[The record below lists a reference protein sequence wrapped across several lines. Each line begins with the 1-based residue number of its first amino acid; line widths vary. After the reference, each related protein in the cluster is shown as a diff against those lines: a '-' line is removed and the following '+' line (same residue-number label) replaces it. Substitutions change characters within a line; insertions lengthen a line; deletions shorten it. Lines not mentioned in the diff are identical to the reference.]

1 MKSVIK
7 CPKCG
12 EYFEP
17 SEAFKHQLEE
27 EILIAERS
35 KHKKEIEE
43 IKRETEKSAIEKTK
57 FEYEN
62 LIGRLRKDFSEER
75 ERNTKLLKQLENLN
89 DELRRL
95 RRKDEERELEMK
107 KRLASEE
114 EKIREEARKKAL
126 EEHELKDK
134 EKDKKLTDALKQ
146 IEELKTKIQQG
157 SQQAQ
162 GEVMELQLEEILRKE
177 FPEDEI
183 SEVKKGQRGADI
195 VQKVVDKKGQDC
207 GTILWESKNAQWSET
222 WLAKLREDQREIK
235 AQLAVLVT
243 SNPPRDIKTFTYRNG
258 VWISTRKLVIALA
271 IALRFDLIH
280 LHHEKLASVGK
291 NEKMEILYQYLT
303 GIEFRHRVEAI
314 VEAFTNLQQDVEREK
329 RWFNIKWARQ
339 EKEIRKIVDNTH
351 GMYGDLQ
358 AVTGRALQQ
367 IKPLELSASNKK
379 LAYPKSDNL
388 F

>member
-1 MKSVIK
+1 MLK

-43 IKRETEKSAIEKTK
+43 IKRETEKSTIEKTK

-157 SQQAQ
+157 SQQTQ

-207 GTILWESKNAQWSET
+207 GMILWESKNAQWSET
-222 WLAKLREDQREIK
+222 WLPKLREDQREIK
-235 AQLAVLVT
+235 AQLAVLVA
-243 SNPPRDIKTFTYRNG
+243 SNPPKDIKTFTYRDG
-258 VWISTRKLVIALA
+258 VWITTRKLVIALA
-271 IALRFDLIH
+271 LALRFDLIH

-379 LAYPKSDNL
+379 LAYPKSDSL

>member
-1 MKSVIK
+1 MKSMIK

-62 LIGRLRKDFSEER
+62 LIGRLRRNFSEET
-75 ERNTKLLKQLENLN
+75 ERNTKLLKQLEDLN

-114 EKIREEARKKAL
+114 EKIREEARKRAL

-146 IEELKTKIQQG
+146 IEELKIKIQQG

-162 GEVMELQLEEILRKE
+162 GEVMELELEEILRRE
-177 FPEDEI
+177 FSDDEI

-195 VQKVVDKKGQDC
+195 IQKVVDKKGQHC
-207 GTILWESKNAQWSET
+207 GMILWESKNAQWSET
-222 WLAKLREDQREIK
+222 WLAKLREDQREVK
-235 AQLAVLVT
+235 AQLTVLVA
-243 SNPPRDIKTFTYRNG
+243 SNPPKDIKTFTYRDG
-258 VWISTRKLVIALA
+258 VWITTRKLVIALA
-271 IALRFDLIH
+271 LALRFDLIH
-280 LHHEKLASVGK
+280 LHHEKLTSVGK

-314 VEAFTNLQQDVEREK
+314 VEAFTNLQQDIEREK

-367 IKPLELSASNKK
+367 IKTLELSAGNKK
-379 LAYPKSDNL
+379 LTYPQTNNL